1 MNNCI
6 NNAFENLNNNI
17 ITIIKNKIYKSKWS
31 NLKIK
36 VLIRIRV
43 LHYKVIKN
51 LSFKYTLPNDIYRTQ
66 QHKLYCLNNSNSLIP
81 KKIKYI
87 KNERVSEL
95 TPTYTLLITDK
106 NKLIFIKYYKGGCV
120 LYDNDIIRHSI
131 LFNY

>member
-31 NLKIK
+31 NLKKK
-36 VLIRIRV
+36 VLIRIKV
-43 LHYKVIKN
+43 LHYNIIKH
-51 LSFKYTLPNDIYRTQ
+51 LSFKYTLPDNIYRTQ
-66 QHKLYCLNNSNSLIP
+66 EYKTYCLNNSSPLIP

-87 KNERVSEL
+87 KNEIVSEL
-95 TPTYTLLITDK
+95 TPTYTLQIIDK
-106 NKLIFIKYYKGGCV
+106 NKLIFIKYYKGGCI
-120 LYDNDIIRHSI
+120 LYDNNIIRHSI